1 MNVFR
6 PLYKLAGLACLISL
20 FTAFSYGQ
28 NQTIVLPPIDVGAT
42 EFAQVN
48 VMSSEVGWTYLADC
62 KATVTFYDAS
72 GAVIGNSI
80 KFTLGQK
87 ATSVFSPTAL
97 LFNWRY

>member
-48 VMSSEVGWTYLADC
+48 VMSSEVGWTHLADC
-62 KATVTFYDAS
+62 KAMVTFYMRA
-72 GAVIGNSI
+72 AQHWNH
-80 KFTLGQK
+80 KFTWGKSKCFQPNCL
-87 ATSVFSPTAL
+87 TL
-97 LFNWRY
+97 HWRY